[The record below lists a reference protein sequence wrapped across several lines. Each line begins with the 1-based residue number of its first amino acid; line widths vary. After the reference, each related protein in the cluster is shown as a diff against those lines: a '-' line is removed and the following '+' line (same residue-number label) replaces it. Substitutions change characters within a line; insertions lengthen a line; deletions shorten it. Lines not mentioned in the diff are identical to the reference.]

1 MIPVR
6 MGYIG
11 TGDEAI
17 YNTIELMKELI
28 KRGERDMVIRQL
40 ATQLVSGVPE
50 RDERGEVAT
59 IFNFLKSKTRFTKDP
74 AGFEFLQT
82 PRHILEQL
90 QQGIKP
96 HLDCDD
102 MTVLGGALLR
112 TVGYPVRL
120 KAISVSPTR
129 EYTHIYLLVKIGD
142 SNCCWLAFDPAN
154 PVSRLGIEPQGITR
168 YHIEEVEEW

>member
-1 MIPVR
+1 MQWTNRVENRTTCNKMIPVR

-102 MTVLGGALLR
+102 MTVLSLSLLKSIGFQ
-112 TVGYPVRL
+112 VAIKVVSFSSSKKYGHVYGLVQIGYDWIPFDCVRPDQDMGWE
-120 KAISVSPTR
+120 S
-129 EYTHIYLLVKIGD
+129 
-142 SNCCWLAFDPAN
+142 
-154 PVSRLGIEPQGITR
+154 
-168 YHIEEVEEW
+168 